1 MTFDLRAA
9 LPYLLPKAIAWA
21 EERETEILRIGIPL
35 NEYCITIAKRVGVA
49 QPERVHIVLVDDQLP
64 LPSDPEL
71 QHACLATGLFGPHM
85 AGITL
90 GHGIFIRREHDT
102 TRLRSHELRHVYQ
115 YERAGS
121 IAVFLHAYLQEIVD
135 YGYEKSP
142 FEIDAR
148 MHEIH
153 S

>member
-21 EERETEILRIGIPL
+21 EEREAEILRTGIPL
-35 NEYCITIAKRVGVA
+35 NEYDFTIAKRVGIA
-49 QPERVHIVLVDDQLP
+49 RPERVRVVLVDDQLP

-71 QHACLATGLFGPHM
+71 QHACVTTGLFGPHM

-90 GHGIFIRREHDT
+90 GHGIYICRPHASIR
-102 TRLRSHELRHVYQ
+102 LLSHECRHVYQ
-115 YERAGS
+115 YEQAGS
-121 IAVFLHAYLQEIVD
+121 IAVFLHAYLHEIAD
-135 YGYEKSP
+135 YGYENSP

-148 MHEIH
+148 VHEIRA
-153 S
+153 